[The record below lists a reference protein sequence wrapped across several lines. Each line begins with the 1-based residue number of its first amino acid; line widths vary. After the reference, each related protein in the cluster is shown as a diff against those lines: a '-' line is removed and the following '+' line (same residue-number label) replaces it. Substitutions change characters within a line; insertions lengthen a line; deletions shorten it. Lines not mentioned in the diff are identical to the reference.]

1 MVVHTNTSNSRAGI
15 FITVA
20 STLKQLK
27 TAGEVNIPSFLKQAP
42 TRGQHLLRHWAT
54 TQNGVTLSS
63 GEAELGASE
72 VLGLQSVAADLGLD
86 MAAHVRTD
94 SSAALGMC

>member
-42 TRGQHLLRHWAT
+42 TRGQHLLRSL
-54 TQNGVTLSS
+54 QNRY
-63 GEAELGASE
+63 EK
-72 VLGLQSVAADLGLD
+72 
-86 MAAHVRTD
+86 
-94 SSAALGMC
+94 

>member
-1 MVVHTNTSNSRAGI
+1 MINNNSIPQLNECRQSAMVVHTNTSNSRAGI

-42 TRGQHLLRHWAT
+42 TRGQHLLR
-54 TQNGVTLSS
+54 
-63 GEAELGASE
+63 
-72 VLGLQSVAADLGLD
+72 
-86 MAAHVRTD
+86 
-94 SSAALGMC
+94 

>member
-42 TRGQHLLRHWAT
+42 TRGQHLLRSLKNRYEKYYIAEKYLSAS
-54 TQNGVTLSS
+54 QTLKNI
-63 GEAELGASE
+63 
-72 VLGLQSVAADLGLD
+72 
-86 MAAHVRTD
+86 
-94 SSAALGMC
+94 

>member
-42 TRGQHLLRHWAT
+42 TRGQHLLRSLKNRYEKYYIFGKIFECVSNSQKYLSASQKYFKVNDSNIF
-54 TQNGVTLSS
+54 TQKYL
-63 GEAELGASE
+63 
-72 VLGLQSVAADLGLD
+72 
-86 MAAHVRTD
+86 M
-94 SSAALGMC
+94 M